1 MRFTPSQNMPG
12 GHARVWSRL
21 TKRPSAIA
29 GMFILAVFGGMA
41 VAALLGIIGQDW
53 ANTGPESW
61 AAPGPDHWF
70 GTNRIGQ
77 DIFNRT
83 IFSAYTAFEVGVIV
97 SLSATLLGAVLG
109 GLSGWFS
116 QRAADELILWVMGVL
131 DSIPFYLFVAAVAYA
146 MQGSAWAMHIGMI
159 VTFWTGTA
167 RLVRGEVIRIREREF
182 VTAAR
187 AIGLPTGKIILR
199 HVLPNTAHILLVQA
213 TLVFVAAIKTEVIL
227 SFLGLGRKDSVS
239 WGVMLAESTQEVLS
253 GHFANFI
260 AASGFLFVLLL
271 ALNVLGDALQEMF
284 DLRGENA

>member
-1 MRFTPSQNMPG
+1 MRFTRSQDMPG
-12 GHARVWSRL
+12 GYAGVWVRL

-29 GMFILAVFGGMA
+29 GMIILAVFGITA
-41 VAALLGIIGQDW
+41 AAALLGIIGQDW
-53 ANTGPESW
+53 ASTGPESW
-61 AAPGPDHWF
+61 AAPGSDHWF

-83 IFSAYTAFEVGVIV
+83 IFSAYTAFEVGLIV
-97 SLSATLLGAVLG
+97 SLSATLLGALLG
-109 GLSGWFS
+109 GLGGWFS
-116 QRAADELILWVMGVL
+116 QRAADELILWLMGVL

-159 VTFWTGTA
+159 ATFWTGTA
-167 RLVRGEVIRIREREF
+167 RLVRGEVMRIREREF

-199 HVLPNTAHILLVQA
+199 HILPNTAHVLLVQG

-239 WGVMLAESTQEVLS
+239 WGVMLAESTQEVGS

-271 ALNVLGDALQEMF
+271 GLNVLGDALQEIF